1 MAFGLDHVIVRDI
14 DVTNPASIR
23 SLGGYSLS
31 KGKTMIVAEA
41 GRSGTMLTADVNAL
55 ISGSLNVLGALLVLG
70 AVADMRDALHDRI
83 DRGDIDDLSLEPD
96 CRNWC
101 NLARA
106 LADFLTVRR
115 SA

>member
-1 MAFGLDHVIVRDI
+1 MPPSNATRAG
-14 DVTNPASIR
+14 PA
-23 SLGGYSLS
+23 
-31 KGKTMIVAEA
+31 AA
-41 GRSGTMLTADVNAL
+41 G
-55 ISGSLNVLGALLVLG
+55 SGSQDNRLGATIDFGDSAVAIVSQATLAAWCLVLG